1 MRQVVF
7 GGVDVSAKE
16 LVVAVRKNDGGVELL
31 RFRNDADGHQKL
43 IRRVTKGGRSARVAL
58 ESTGVYGLDLALAL
72 HGAGRVEVT
81 VANPRSVK
89 DFGDAL
95 LKRTK
100 TDPED
105 AVVILEYLERMPF
118 EAWCPPS
125 DNALILRSI
134 ARRITAMKQTT
145 TAEKNRLHAAEFLA
159 AASPVIRRDIEV
171 NLRHLI
177 RRIDSLAKHAVSVVR
192 SDKELSRQFD
202 LLVTVKGIAET
213 SAVQILGELAVL
225 PADMTA
231 RQWVAQAGL
240 DPRHHSSGTSV
251 NKPARISKV
260 GNQRM
265 RAGLY
270 MPSLVAIRCEP
281 YVHAYSQRLIERGK
295 KPLQAV
301 TAVMRKLLHS
311 IHAMFRLNVPFDPKK
326 FARTLDFQ
334 ESA

>member
-1 MRQVVF
+1 M
-7 GGVDVSAKE
+7 DVSARE
-16 LVVAVRKNDGGVELL
+16 LVVAVRRGEGETELA
-31 RFRNDADGHQKL
+31 RFGNDAEGHRRL
-43 IRRVTKGGRSARVAL
+43 IRHVTKGGRCARVAL
-58 ESTGVYGLDLALAL
+58 ESTGVYGLDLAMAL
-72 HGAGRVEVT
+72 HRAARVEVM
-81 VANPRSVK
+81 VANPRAVK

-125 DNALILRSI
+125 ENALVLRTL
-134 ARRITAMKQTT
+134 ARRITAMTQVR

-171 NLRHLI
+171 NLRHLT
-177 RRIDSLAKHAVSVVR
+177 RRMEGLARYAVTVVR
-192 SDKELSRQFD
+192 NDPELSRKYD
-202 LLVTVKGIAET
+202 LLTSVKGIAQT

-225 PADMTA
+225 PPEMTA

-240 DPRHHSSGTSV
+240 DPRQHTSGTSV

-270 MPSLVAIRCEP
+270 MPAIVAIQHEP
-281 YVHAYSQRLIERGK
+281 CVRAYSQRLESRGK
-295 KPLQAV
+295 KPLQAI
-301 TAVMRKLLHS
+301 TAVMRRLLHS
-311 IHAMFRLNVPFDPKK
+311 IHAMFRMNVPFDPVK
-326 FARTLDFQ
+326 FAGPLDFQ